1 MKLMSKD
8 DMIEL
13 YVNTVNKIIND
24 KVEGDLDSHIW
35 ISLVA
40 KKDMLEQVLGIVPK
54 NLVTVPSIIPVETI
68 KPHFCQFSM
77 LLRYLC

>member
-1 MKLMSKD
+1 MSKD

-40 KKDMLEQVLGIVPK
+40 RKDILEQVLGIAPK
-54 NLVTVPSIIPVETI
+54 KSKATLAIADKNPNNI
-68 KPHFCQFSM
+68 KINGEEYVSED
-77 LLRYLC
+77 

>member
-40 KKDMLEQVLGIVPK
+40 RKDMLEQVLGIAPKKSKAILAIADKNPK
-54 NLVTVPSIIPVETI
+54 NI
-68 KPHFCQFSM
+68 KINGEEYVSED
-77 LLRYLC
+77 

>member
-40 KKDMLEQVLGIVPK
+40 RKDILEQVLGIAPK
-54 NLVTVPSIIPVETI
+54 KSKATLAIVDKNPNNI
-68 KPHFCQFSM
+68 KINGEDYVSED
-77 LLRYLC
+77 

>member
-54 NLVTVPSIIPVETI
+54 NSKTILSIVDKNPNNI
-68 KPHFCQFSM
+68 KINGEDYVSED
-77 LLRYLC
+77 

>member
-40 KKDMLEQVLGIVPK
+40 RKDILEQVLGIAPK
-54 NLVTVPSIIPVETI
+54 KSKATLAIVDKNPNNI
-68 KPHFCQFSM
+68 KINVLIS
-77 LLRYLC
+77 

>member
-40 KKDMLEQVLGIVPK
+40 RKDILEQVLGIAPK
-54 NLVTVPSIIPVETI
+54 KSKATLAIVDKNPNNI
-68 KPHFCQFSM
+68 KINGEEYVSED
-77 LLRYLC
+77 

>member
-1 MKLMSKD
+1 
-8 DMIEL
+8 MIEL

-40 KKDMLEQVLGIVPK
+40 RKDILEPVLGIAPK
-54 NLVTVPSIIPVETI
+54 KSKATLAIVDKNPNNI
-68 KPHFCQFSM
+68 KINGEDYVSED
-77 LLRYLC
+77 

>member
-8 DMIEL
+8 DMIEIL
-13 YVNTVNKIIND
+13 VNTVNKIIND

-40 KKDMLEQVLGIVPK
+40 RKDILEQVLGIAPK
-54 NLVTVPSIIPVETI
+54 KSKATLAIADKNPNNI
-68 KPHFCQFSM
+68 KINGEEYVSED
-77 LLRYLC
+77 

>member
-40 KKDMLEQVLGIVPK
+40 RKDILEQVLGIAPK
-54 NLVTVPSIIPVETI
+54 KSKATLAIADKNPNNI
-68 KPHFCQFSM
+68 KINGEEYVSED
-77 LLRYLC
+77 

>member
-1 MKLMSKD
+1 MSKD

-40 KKDMLEQVLGIVPK
+40 RKDILEQVLGIAPK
-54 NLVTVPSIIPVETI
+54 KSKATLAIVDKNPNNI
-68 KPHFCQFSM
+68 KINGEDYVSED
-77 LLRYLC
+77 

>member
-1 MKLMSKD
+1 MSKD

-40 KKDMLEQVLGIVPK
+40 RKDILEQVLGIAPK
-54 NLVTVPSIIPVETI
+54 KSKATLAIVDKNPNNI
-68 KPHFCQFSM
+68 KINGEEYVSED
-77 LLRYLC
+77 

>member
-40 KKDMLEQVLGIVPK
+40 KKDMLEQVLGIAPK
-54 NLVTVPSIIPVETI
+54 KSKATLAIADKNPNNI
-68 KPHFCQFSM
+68 KINGEEYVSED
-77 LLRYLC
+77 

>member
-40 KKDMLEQVLGIVPK
+40 RKDMLEQVLGIAPK
-54 NLVTVPSIIPVETI
+54 KSKATLAIVDKNPNNI
-68 KPHFCQFSM
+68 KINGEEYVSED
-77 LLRYLC
+77 

>member
-40 KKDMLEQVLGIVPK
+40 RKDMLEQVLGIAPK
-54 NLVTVPSIIPVETI
+54 KSKATLAIADKNPNNI
-68 KPHFCQFSM
+68 KINGEEYVSED
-77 LLRYLC
+77 